1 MFSFLSKI
9 IKIGNKTL
17 VTSVLLTLLVCLK
30 SQAAGV
36 EDVFNHRYDN
46 FNQLLTQVV
55 KVSDDKKQTRV
66 KYQQLANNN
75 VALEAVLSTF
85 SAVSKS
91 QFDDWSEPQQLSFLI
106 NAYNGFTLKLI
117 VDNWHEFKQGD
128 ATSIRDLGSLFSSP
142 WKKEFFILFGKTH
155 NLDDIEHEMIRKWF
169 KEPRIHGALV
179 CAAVSCPPLRNEAFK
194 ADQLDAQLDSQ
205 MQLFL
210 ADGSRNEIIIDG
222 QQIEASL
229 SSIFKWYREDFEKG
243 DKGFNSLYDVL
254 SVYSDALIPSL
265 NSTNQVDSSHAQ
277 MQRKMI
283 KKGNYPI
290 SFKEYDWRLNDV
302 ANF

>member
-9 IKIGNKTL
+9 IKIGNKAL
-17 VTSVLLTLLVCLK
+17 VTSVLLTLLVCVK

-91 QFDDWSEPQQLSFLI
+91 QFDDWSESQQLSFLI

-128 ATSIRDLGSLFSSP
+128 AKSIRDLGSFFSSP
-142 WKKEFFILFGKTH
+142 WEKEFFTLFDKTH

-179 CAAVSCPPLRNEAFK
+179 CAAVSCPPLRNEAFR
-194 ADQLDAQLDSQ
+194 ADQLNSQLDSQ

-229 SSIFKWYREDFEKG
+229 SSIFMWYREDFEKG

-265 NSTNQVDSSHAQ
+265 STTNQADSSNAQ
-277 MQRKMI
+277 MQRQII